1 MNPDFRKALNINI
14 ESPYWDDA
22 LEKAKAMPAVPE
34 WLTKEFI
41 CALEEDYAILGVAK
55 EPVLRAAELVAQ
67 DADLCLL
74 LKVLFCIIGF
84 KAGYSKSFTAL
95 EFPATPEGVD
105 TVAYDFLPLFP
116 ILAHAR
122 LFGNEL
128 AARGVTQDIISD
140 SFFFLRYRL
149 NSLVESK
156 DKPCFDKASFSMY
169 GLHVYTNFLCI
180 GRLRFE
186 IHTGFDR
193 NVKAFADAD
202 GNTRILM
209 CDVTLHAKGNI
220 LGAVGYTDEDSAHE
234 AGFVETDDYYEGY
247 AVDPATGL
255 AEPTR
260 TRLSKKDWKLI
271 LQSGDTVLKVHIPGM
286 GKLLKADCDAAYER
300 AAEIYRNC
308 YPEYDFKGFVCN
320 TWLLCP
326 VMGRFLKK
334 DSNIMQFQHRYHVF
348 PAKNNA
354 PDVFHYVFALEVAS
368 AADVDPA
375 TLPENNS
382 MQRGVKQ
389 LLQEGIY
396 VHQFN
401 GFIPF

>member
-1 MNPDFRKALNINI
+1 MNPDIRKTLNINI
-14 ESPYWDDA
+14 ESPYWDEA
-22 LEKAKAMPAVPE
+22 VPEAQAMPAVPE
-34 WLTKEFI
+34 WLTTEFI
-41 CALEEDYAILGVAK
+41 CALEEDFALLGNLK
-55 EPVLRAAELVAQ
+55 EPVLRSAELVAQ
-67 DADLCLL
+67 NPDLCLL
-74 LKVLFCIIGF
+74 AKVLYCIIGY
-84 KAGYSKSFTAL
+84 KRGYSKSFSAFEL
-95 EFPATPEGVD
+95 PEVPGSD
-105 TVAYDFLPLFP
+105 YVALFP

-122 LFGNEL
+122 LFGQEL

-156 DKPCFDKASFSMY
+156 DTPCFDKGSFSMY

-220 LGAVGYTDEDSAHE
+220 LGAVGYTDEDGAHE

-300 AAEIYRNC
+300 AVEIYRNC

-326 VMGRFLKK
+326 AMGRFLKK
-334 DSNIMQFQHRYHVF
+334 DSNIMQFQQKYHVF

-368 AADVDPA
+368 ADQVDPA
-375 TLPENNS
+375 ALPENNS